1 MNRSGLENFMTG
13 WNRKLVGYGASIGG
27 VGLIALIFWPIY
39 RDIQDATAA
48 SVLLMLVLVVATKF
62 GTGPAIAAS
71 VLGAIY
77 LNFFFVPPP
86 FKLQLAGGGD
96 LVALVTFLVVSI
108 VVGQLSARAQRKTA
122 EVQRLY
128 DQLRDAFEQ
137 SSKLEAIKQSEQ
149 LKSALLDAVTHD
161 LRTPLTSIKAAATAL
176 TNSQRNRTS
185 LSGFGPDAEREFLNM
200 IVDQAD
206 RLNHFIEGMLE
217 LAKVQSGNF
226 GDQASTDSVE
236 EIIGAALA
244 RADKLLAN
252 HQVKCICEDD
262 LLVSSVSPKAIAQV
276 VFSLVENA
284 TRHAPRGSEI
294 TIVADRLA
302 TEEIKMAVEDDGPGI
317 APEYRQQVF
326 EKFFQLPVEAPAA
339 TSVSPGLGLGLA
351 IARGIVE
358 AHGGKIWIED
368 KKSGVPGTRV
378 VFTLKSSNYSRQPV
392 ASILEHVD

>member
-1 MNRSGLENFMTG
+1 MTG
-13 WNRKLVGYGASIGG
+13 WNRTLVGYAASIGG
-27 VGLIALIFWPIY
+27 VGLIALVFWPVY
-39 RDIQDATAA
+39 DKIQDATPA
-48 SVLLMLVLVVATKF
+48 SVLLMLVLMVATKF

-71 VLGAIY
+71 ILGTIY

-86 FKLQLAGGGD
+86 FKLQLVGGGD
-96 LVALVTFLVVSI
+96 LVALLTFSVVSI

-128 DQLRDAFEQ
+128 DQLREAFEQ
-137 SSKLEAIKQSEQ
+137 ASKLEAVKQSEQ

-176 TNSQRNRTS
+176 MNFQRSRAS
-185 LSGFGPDAEREFLNM
+185 LSHFGPDAEREFLNM

-244 RADKLLAN
+244 RADKLVTN
-252 HQVKCICEDD
+252 HHVKYVCEDD

-284 TRHAPRGSEI
+284 TRHAPRGSQV

-302 TEEIKMAVEDDGPGI
+302 TGEIKMAVEDEGPGI
-317 APEYRQQVF
+317 AAEYRQQVF
-326 EKFFQLPVEAPAA
+326 EKFFQLPVEIPAA
-339 TSVSPGLGLGLA
+339 TTVSSGLGLGLA

-368 KKSGVPGTRV
+368 KKNGVPGTRV
-378 VFTLKSSNYSRQPV
+378 VFTLKGTSNSRQSV

>member
-1 MNRSGLENFMTG
+1 MTH
-13 WNRKLVGYGASIGG
+13 WNRRLVGYAASIGG
-27 VGLIALIFWPIY
+27 VGLVALVFWPLY
-39 RDIQDATAA
+39 HEIQDATAA
-48 SVLLMLVLVVATKF
+48 SVLLMLVLVVATRF

-71 VLGAIY
+71 FLGAIY

-96 LVALVTFLVVSI
+96 LVALVTFSVVSI

-128 DQLRDAFEQ
+128 DRLREAFEQ
-137 SSKLEAIKQSEQ
+137 SSKLEALKQSEQ

-176 TNSQRNRTS
+176 MNSQRNQAS
-185 LSGFGPDAEREFLNM
+185 LSGFGPDAEREFLHM

-244 RADKLLAN
+244 RADKLLTS
-252 HQVKCICEDD
+252 HQVRCICEDD

-284 TRHAPRGSEI
+284 TRHAPRASDI
-294 TIVADRLA
+294 TITADRLD
-302 TEEIKMAVEDDGPGI
+302 TEEIKIAVEDEGPGI
-317 APEYRQQVF
+317 PPEYRQQVF
-326 EKFFQLPVEAPAA
+326 DKFFQLPVETSTA
-339 TSVSPGLGLGLA
+339 TSGGPGLGLGLA
-351 IARGIVE
+351 IARGIIE

-368 KKSGVPGTRV
+368 KKSGAPGTRV
-378 VFTLKSSNYSRQPV
+378 VFTLKGSGYSKPPI
-392 ASILEHVD
+392 ASIQEHVD